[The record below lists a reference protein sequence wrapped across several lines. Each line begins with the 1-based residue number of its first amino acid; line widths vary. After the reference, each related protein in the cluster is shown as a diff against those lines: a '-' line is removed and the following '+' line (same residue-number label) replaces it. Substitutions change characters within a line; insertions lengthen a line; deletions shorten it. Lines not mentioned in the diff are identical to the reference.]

1 MTLEMKCQKH
11 WQRLGI
17 KDLKALKEHIKAIFD
32 KYQHQEEILIDLY
45 KMVLPD
51 WDHITKVEGFPEAGN
66 DLWQFICRYFQDFDC
81 RNHPDVMPA
90 GAWMNSGF
98 SVNHELSPW
107 EIGFKNCSV
116 VYKDE
121 REVIAA

>member
-1 MTLEMKCQKH
+1 MTLEMKCQRH

-17 KDLKALKEHIKAIFD
+17 KDLKTFKEHIKAIFD
-32 KYQHQEEILIDLY
+32 KDQHQEEVLIDLY

-51 WDHITKVEGFPEAGN
+51 WDFIKKIEGFPEAGN
-66 DLWQFICRYFQDFDC
+66 DLWQFICLHFQKFDS

-98 SVNHELSPW
+98 SVNRELSPW
-107 EIGFKNCSV
+107 EIGFKNCTL
-116 VYKDE
+116 VYMDE
-121 REVIAA
+121 KEVIAA

>member
-1 MTLEMKCQKH
+1 MTLDMKCKRH

-17 KDLKALKEHIKAIFD
+17 KDLKTLKEHIKAIFD
-32 KYQHQEEILIDLY
+32 KYQHQEEVLINLY

-51 WDHITKVEGFPEAGN
+51 WDQIDKVEGFPAAGY
-66 DLWQFICRYFQDFDC
+66 DLWQFICLCFQNFDR

-98 SVNHELSPW
+98 SVNHELSLW
-107 EIGFKNCSV
+107 EIGFKKCSV

>member
-1 MTLEMKCQKH
+1 MTLEMKCQRH

-17 KDLKALKEHIKAIFD
+17 KDLKTLKEYIRAIFD
-32 KYQHQEEILIDLY
+32 KYQHQEEVLIDLY

-51 WDHITKVEGFPEAGN
+51 WGHIKKVNGFPVAGN
-66 DLWQFICRYFQDFDC
+66 DLWMFICQCFQDFDR
-81 RNHPDVMPA
+81 RNHPNVIPG
-90 GAWMNSGF
+90 GAWMNCGF

-121 REVIAA
+121 VIAA

>member
-1 MTLEMKCQKH
+1 MTLEMKCQRH

-17 KDLKALKEHIKAIFD
+17 KDLKTLKEHIKSIFD
-32 KYQHQEEILIDLY
+32 KYQHQEEVLIDLY

-51 WDHITKVEGFPEAGN
+51 WDFIKRVEGFPEAGN
-66 DLWQFICRYFQDFDC
+66 DLWQFICRYFQDFDG

-107 EIGFKNCSV
+107 EIGFKKCSL

>member
-1 MTLEMKCQKH
+1 MTLDMKCKRH

-17 KDLKALKEHIKAIFD
+17 KDLKTLKEHIKAIFD
-32 KYQHQEEILIDLY
+32 KYQHQEEVLIDLY

-51 WDHITKVEGFPEAGN
+51 WDQIDKVEGFPAAGY
-66 DLWQFICRYFQDFDC
+66 DLWQFICLCFQNFDR
-81 RNHPDVMPA
+81 RNHPDVMPG

-98 SVNHELSPW
+98 SVNRELSPW
-107 EIGFKNCSV
+107 EIGFKKCSV

>member
-1 MTLEMKCQKH
+1 MTLDMKCKRH

-17 KDLKALKEHIKAIFD
+17 KDLKTLKEHIKAIFD
-32 KYQHQEEILIDLY
+32 KYQHQEEVLIDLY

-51 WDHITKVEGFPEAGN
+51 WDQIDKVEGFPAAGY
-66 DLWQFICRYFQDFDC
+66 DLWQFICLCFQNFDR
-81 RNHPDVMPA
+81 RNHPDVMPG

-98 SVNHELSPW
+98 SVNRELSPW
-107 EIGFKNCSV
+107 EIGFKHCSV

-121 REVIAA
+121 KEVIAA

>member
-1 MTLEMKCQKH
+1 MTLEIKCQRH
-11 WQRLGI
+11 WQQLGI
-17 KDLKALKEHIKAIFD
+17 KDLKTFKEHIKAIFD
-32 KYQHQEEILIDLY
+32 KYQHQEEVLIDLY

-51 WDHITKVEGFPEAGN
+51 WDQIDKVEGFPAAGN
-66 DLWQFICRYFQDFDC
+66 DLWMFICLCFQDFDC

-116 VYKDE
+116 VYMDE
-121 REVIAA
+121 KEVIAA

>member
-1 MTLEMKCQKH
+1 MSE
-11 WQRLGI
+11 
-17 KDLKALKEHIKAIFD
+17 ALATVRNQGFEDPERA
-32 KYQHQEEILIDLY
+32 YQGDFRQIPASRGSPDRPF

-51 WDHITKVEGFPEAGN
+51 WDLIRKVEGFPEAGN
-66 DLWQFICRYFQDFDC
+66 DLWRFICLCFQEFDR

-121 REVIAA
+121 KEVIAA